1 MFVDASTVFL
11 RDMREDVL
19 HELLD
24 HDAALVTLSDFGGA
38 TEQHATNTGLI
49 AATPANKDAARVLRT
64 WLKREDP
71 EDKDNTEQGV
81 LTWEIAPKERENGVI
96 IKALTQVQ
104 APNYVTYD
112 FKSHLNKGN
121 DDGGKLG
128 KDEKGKSEEKQQHVA
143 GLVHAA
149 YCGCVDAK
157 ESFMSRVY
165 EESKMSSKE
174 LGERGLKPEKIEEK
188 DCDVYDR
195 KKFLNTGR
203 APWD

>member
-1 MFVDASTVFL
+1 
-11 RDMREDVL
+11 
-19 HELLD
+19 
-24 HDAALVTLSDFGGA
+24 
-38 TEQHATNTGLI
+38 
-49 AATPANKDAARVLRT
+49 LRT

-96 IKALTQVQ
+96 IKTLTQVQ

-112 FKSHLNKGN
+112 FKSHLNGN
-121 DDGGKLG
+121 DGGKLG
-128 KDEKGKSEEKQQHVA
+128 KDEKRDEGKQQHVA

-165 EESKMSSKE
+165 EESKMSAKE
-174 LGERGLKPEKIEEK
+174 LGERGLRPEKIEEK